1 MLPLFAALVA
11 ASTAVLIF
19 AGGLVTS
26 TGSGLSVPDWPNTYG
41 WFMWAFPLDK
51 MVGGIFYEHL
61 HRLVASTVG
70 FLIVVLAVWLW
81 RAEPRAWVRR
91 LGYLALAAVIVQGIL
106 GGITVLWY
114 LTDAISIAHASL
126 AQIVF
131 CLTTTI
137 ALVTAPG
144 WKRGDRVRLPRDL
157 TLERLAIVT
166 TAVIYTQIVIGA
178 TMRHTGAGLAIPDFP
193 LAFGHLVPPV
203 LLALANAP
211 GLDRSQFRTVRY
223 ALSAAAPLAPD
234 VARRVEQRLGIRV
247 IQAYGLTETGPASH
261 HSPLAPER
269 ARLESVGVVMADTE
283 QCVVDLETGE
293 RVLGPGE
300 VGEICIR
307 GPQLMQ
313 GYWNAPEETARAL
326 RNGWLYS
333 GDIGY
338 VDEGGYTFIVD
349 RKKEMIKCRAFS
361 VAPAELEATLLEH
374 PDIADCGVVGTAD
387 ADGGE
392 VPNAFVV
399 PRKGCTLDAAALT
412 DYFATRLAGYKTIR
426 QWEITDAIP
435 RTPSGKILRRVLK
448 QAALSKQTATT

>member
-11 ASTAVLIF
+11 ASTGVLIF

-114 LTDAISIAHASL
+114 LPDAISIAHASL

-193 LAFGHLVPPV
+193 LAFGHLVPPQWDAKIAIHFAHRV
-203 LLALANAP
+203 GAATVAALVLATAGHVVYHHRRAELRRPAMLLLLLLALQITLGALTVLSQKQFLINSLHVVNGALVLVTSLVLTLRAHRARFA
-211 GLDRSQFRTVRY
+211 GLVPAGSADDAGSAVVFAERNPAYVRG
-223 ALSAAAPLAPD
+223 AGPVSRPETIAAPT
-234 VARRVEQRLGIRV
+234 RRG
-247 IQAYGLTETGPASH
+247 AS
-261 HSPLAPER
+261 A
-269 ARLESVGVVMADTE
+269 
-283 QCVVDLETGE
+283 
-293 RVLGPGE
+293 
-300 VGEICIR
+300 
-307 GPQLMQ
+307 
-313 GYWNAPEETARAL
+313 
-326 RNGWLYS
+326 
-333 GDIGY
+333 
-338 VDEGGYTFIVD
+338 
-349 RKKEMIKCRAFS
+349 
-361 VAPAELEATLLEH
+361 
-374 PDIADCGVVGTAD
+374 
-387 ADGGE
+387 
-392 VPNAFVV
+392 
-399 PRKGCTLDAAALT
+399 
-412 DYFATRLAGYKTIR
+412 
-426 QWEITDAIP
+426 
-435 RTPSGKILRRVLK
+435 
-448 QAALSKQTATT
+448 